1 MSRSQRAE
9 TRNRAKD
16 DLKRVINAIEKVR
29 KWEKRWIVLKD
40 TQLVVPKWIP
50 VGAAASSSS
59 ASNTN
64 TTSAKATTS
73 ASAASMNSVVS
84 NPEATITNA
93 SSINEDSVHSYAAEE
108 SNQTQTMDPLE
119 YANKPTVTGSTDFSN
134 LEDESVG
141 KKPSGDESSQL

>member
-59 ASNTN
+59 TTN
-64 TTSAKATTS
+64 TISTPTKATTS
-73 ASAASMNSVVS
+73 TSATSITSVVS
-84 NPEATITNA
+84 NPEATITNV
-93 SSINEDSVHSYAAEE
+93 SSINEDSAHSFAAEE

-119 YANKPTVTGSTDFSN
+119 YAKTTVTGSTDFSN
-134 LEDESVG
+134 LEDESVV
-141 KKPSGDESSQL
+141 KKPSDESSQL